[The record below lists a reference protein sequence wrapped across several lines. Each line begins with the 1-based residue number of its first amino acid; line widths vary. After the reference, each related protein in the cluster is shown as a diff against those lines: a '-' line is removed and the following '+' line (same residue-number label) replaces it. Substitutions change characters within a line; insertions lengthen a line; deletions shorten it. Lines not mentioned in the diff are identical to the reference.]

1 MKRIILL
8 FSIAIGLTA
17 CNNGNNSNAITGFIP
32 GIYVNQAQ
40 SGYSVANDTLII
52 DKAKN
57 TDNIYLIT
65 RKTGYRRITDG
76 KLQPLQHQ
84 VKRWSG
90 TWDNQKQIL
99 EIMQTHTFLI
109 FQPDKRNLLNGISEY
124 WKL

>member
-1 MKRIILL
+1 MLAL
-8 FSIAIGLTA
+8 AGMGLTA
-17 CNNGNNSNAITGFIP
+17 CNTSSNSNAIADFIP
-32 GIYVNQAQ
+32 GSYVNQAQ

-52 DKAKN
+52 EKAKS

-76 KLQPLQHQ
+76 KLQALQHQ
-84 VKRWSG
+84 VRHLSG
-90 TWDNQKQIL
+90 SWDSQKQIL

-109 FQPDKRNLLNGISEY
+109 FQPDKRNLLNGVSEY